1 MRFLTKSTTHNDY
14 LRKKCLITP
23 NINLNRNSSSKRVD
37 YQNKI
42 NVEPIRNSSLIFDY
56 DMTNNTGNGTFDPT
70 ISTIKNLAANNN
82 LINLSGTTYEYDDL
96 CGVKV
101 KGGYSP
107 MIPDYVEGAITT
119 STIEFCF
126 SIQSQWT
133 TSTNELW
140 CNIET
145 GGETFRFIKLNNL
158 PYFQY
163 VPYVNGAYRT
173 LSWRVPDNIPLVNHR
188 FYISTTRDGSNL
200 KIYSNGILVASV
212 AQTGAGKAPNSSTRF
227 HIGHNPAGTT
237 RANATSQF
245 TIYSLRHY
253 TTALTADQIHN
264 NYLYA
269 NLKFKLDQQ

>member
-1 MRFLTKSTTHNDY
+1 MRFLTKTTTHNDY

-23 NINLNRNSSSKRVD
+23 NVNLNRNSSSKRVD

-42 NVEPIRNSSLIFDY
+42 NVEPIKNSSLIFDY

-82 LINLSGTTYEYDDL
+82 LINLSSTTYEYDDL

-101 KGGYSP
+101 KSGRAP
-107 MIPDYVEGAITT
+107 MIPDYVEAALKT

-126 SIQSQWT
+126 SIQSEWT
-133 TSTNELW
+133 TTDNELW

-145 GGETFRFIKLNNL
+145 GGETLRFIKSNNI
-158 PYFQY
+158 PYFRY
-163 VPYVNGAYRT
+163 MPYINGAYRT

-200 KIYSNGILVASV
+200 KIYSNGVLVASL
-212 AQTGAGKAPNSSTRF
+212 AQSGSGKAPNSSTRF
-227 HIGHNPAGTT
+227 VIGNNPSSTT
-237 RANATSQF
+237 AINTTSQF

-253 TTALTADQIHN
+253 TTALTAEQIYN